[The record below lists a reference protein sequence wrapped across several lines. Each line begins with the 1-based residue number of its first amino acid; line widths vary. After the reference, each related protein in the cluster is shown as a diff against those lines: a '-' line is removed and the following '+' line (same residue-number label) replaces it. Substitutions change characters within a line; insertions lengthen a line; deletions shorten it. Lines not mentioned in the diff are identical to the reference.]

1 MWRSPFVTMVTT
13 RTWLCHVFNKSQLS
27 ACGVSCGRQVV
38 RFFYSAWE
46 LLFVVHWMLVYRAVF
61 ESESAPGCILVLLLV
76 TLCVVC
82 SRAVLCAGCRLAGC
96 IVRGLRELSRQNI
109 ARWWIYTSLCLIMF
123 VRPCCIRTVT
133 LSVRQYSAPSRCRL
147 VEGRLFGDWPAAVS
161 RKTPHVAT

>member
-1 MWRSPFVTMVTT
+1 MACSNGINNGLQKMGLCDLDVNYTSDYTLRICSPFPRLRSPFVTMVTT

-76 TLCVVC
+76 TLSVVC

-109 ARWWIYTSLCLIMF
+109 ARWWI
-123 VRPCCIRTVT
+123 
-133 LSVRQYSAPSRCRL
+133 
-147 VEGRLFGDWPAAVS
+147 
-161 RKTPHVAT
+161 